1 MANIY
6 RAIKIWNGS
15 SWDYIYPSVCRSI
28 TFGLSGDSVQ
38 SSDAINFNAIIG
50 NSYKFDSDASIAAL
64 NGDGGIKILKSGR
77 YLISANIDI
86 ENSIP
91 LAGGRLMVDI
101 GKNISD
107 VLTNRIID
115 QSAPTW
121 ASGLYFYFSACGMRS
136 LNANTILYASINT
149 GSGTRR
155 VPRDATTLTVAF
167 LGE

>member
-15 SWDYIYPSVCRSI
+15 GWDYIYPSVCRSI

-38 SSDAINFNAIIG
+38 SSDTINFNVIIG
-50 NSYKFDSDASIAAL
+50 NSYKFDSDTSIAAL

-77 YLISANIDI
+77 YLILANIDI
-86 ENSIP
+86 ENSNPIS
-91 LAGGRLMVDI
+91 GGRLMVDI
-101 GKNISD
+101 GKNISSA
-107 VLTNRIID
+107 LTNRIID

-121 ASGLYFYFSACGMRS
+121 SSGLYFYFSACGARS
-136 LNANTILYASINT
+136 LSANTILYTTINT

-155 VPRDATTLTVAF
+155 IPRDMTALTVVF